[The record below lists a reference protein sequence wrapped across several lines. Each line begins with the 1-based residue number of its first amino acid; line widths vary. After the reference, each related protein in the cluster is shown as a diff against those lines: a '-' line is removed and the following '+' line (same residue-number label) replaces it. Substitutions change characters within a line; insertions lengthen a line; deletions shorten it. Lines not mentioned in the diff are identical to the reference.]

1 LLKQKQVDLKSRT
14 HFFAFA
20 SRLMRRILVDSYRA
34 RLTVKRGMDMPRL
47 TLDESLDVP
56 GMQDLSLLAL
66 DDALTDLKTL
76 DIRQSRVVELRFF
89 GGLSISET
97 ATALGISTATVK
109 REWLSAKAYLLR
121 EIRGF

>member
-1 LLKQKQVDLKSRT
+1 
-14 HFFAFA
+14 
-20 SRLMRRILVDSYRA
+20 
-34 RLTVKRGMDMPRL
+34 MPRL